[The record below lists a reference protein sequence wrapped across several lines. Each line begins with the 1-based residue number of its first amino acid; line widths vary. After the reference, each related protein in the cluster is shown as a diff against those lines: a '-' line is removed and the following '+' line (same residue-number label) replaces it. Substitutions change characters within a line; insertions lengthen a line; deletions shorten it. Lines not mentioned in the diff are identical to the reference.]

1 MSLDH
6 LSMDLQI
13 EKPKNEYYSIPY
25 WFGRY
30 HDSFEIYQAGSFKD
44 DEHYYACID
53 HPNNFSTYND
63 PEDHI
68 RFRPLPYPVDLEYA
82 IPCKRGSKRTCMVF
96 FVKSMLNYW
105 KVILLCAL
113 GFVIL
118 FLLIF
123 ITIFLISTKPKHPE
137 NPTISTGFPSFQ
149 FTTRMATT
157 KNSIFLTTKHQTETT
172 TTTTV
177 DPEISPNPP
186 ENFNIICTNDFQ
198 LINGKCWRFF
208 SQYQSKNNSDLE
220 CQKYSGSGLAT
231 IQTAQD
237 NLELQIFLKNQNV
250 ERVWI
255 GLECL
260 GNEDEKCEWDNQ
272 QGPLAEY
279 SNFEP
284 GYPTWFIGNCTFLDS
299 ATGKWFSADCDVDEM
314 AYVCELP
321 TTLEDTCEYNYAD
334 HCYLR
339 NDAWIT
345 FQAALDTCH
354 QQCSEMV
361 SVHSELENRFIQS
374 MYLDVTDQYML
385 WLGGLAAQQDYII
398 PFSNTVPICNNGF
411 DLNGGNCWKYIPKKL
426 PQADAEKE
434 CLKYNGATLLDIR
447 TDSINTALQSYLQ
460 NIKVTGPVWIGLYCT
475 QTANLGKC
483 QWSFNRGNTVKV
495 KQFAD
500 KNPNVTIGNCVS
512 FDVSSK
518 QWYSE
523 KCTEKMGFL
532 CEVPMTAEDSCVH
545 NYNHNCYFPI
555 TSTPHTFAQ
564 SHLACQTKYCSDL
577 VSIHSELENRYV
589 ASLFNHSGDTIIGG
603 MAPTMNTVIWS
614 DRSPAFYNNLK
625 KMGGGNCLHM
635 NVGKND
641 STNGQWFST
650 GCSESYSY
658 VCKRPTGIKC
668 GTGYDDP
675 S

>member
-1 MSLDH
+1 MNVLFLAGFLDKIKLNRKLVMFH
-6 LSMDLQI
+6 NY
-13 EKPKNEYYSIPY
+13 E
-25 WFGRY
+25 
-30 HDSFEIYQAGSFKD
+30 
-44 DEHYYACID
+44 CID
-53 HPNNFSTYND
+53 HPNNFSRDND

-68 RFRPLPYPVDLEYA
+68 RFRPLPYPILSGIDVEYA
-82 IPCKRGSKRTCMVF
+82 RPFKRGSKTTCMVF
-96 FVKSMLNYW
+96 FVKSMLKYW

-123 ITIFLISTKPKHPE
+123 IAIYMVFILPKHPE
-137 NPTISTGFPSFQ
+137 GPTISTGFPNFQ
-149 FTTRMATT
+149 FTTRLATTRSSILFTT
-157 KNSIFLTTKHQTETT
+157 KNQPETT
-172 TTTTV
+172 TKISATTLTTITTIAP
-177 DPEISPNPP
+177 DNSPNPP
-186 ENFNIICTNDFQ
+186 ENFNIICTNGFQ
-198 LINGKCWRFF
+198 LVNGKCWKFI

-237 NLELQIFLKNQNV
+237 NLELQKFLKNQNV

-272 QGPLAEY
+272 QGPLEEY

-284 GYPTWFIGNCTFLDS
+284 GFPTWFIGNCTFLDS
-299 ATGKWFSADCDVDEM
+299 ATGKWFSADCFVDEM

-321 TTLEDTCEYNYAD
+321 TTIEDTCEYNYAD

-385 WLGGLAAQQDYII
+385 WLGGLAAQQDYILWTDN
-398 PFSNTVPICNNGF
+398 S
-411 DLNGGNCWKYIPKKL
+411 LNDYQN
-426 PQADAEKE
+426 AENE

-447 TDSINTALQSYLQ
+447 TDTINTALQSYLQ
-460 NIKVTGPVWIGLYCT
+460 NEKVSGPVWIGLYCT
-475 QTANLGKC
+475 QTGSLGKC

-500 KNPNVTIGNCVS
+500 KNPNVTIGNCVY

-523 KCTEKMGFL
+523 KCTEKMAFL

-555 TSTPHTFAQ
+555 TSTPRTFAQ

>member
-1 MSLDH
+1 MNVLFLAGFLDKTK
-6 LSMDLQI
+6 LNRKLVI
-13 EKPKNEYYSIPY
+13 FPNYSIPY

-30 HDSFEIYQAGSFKD
+30 HDSFETYSVGSYKD
-44 DEHYYACID
+44 EEHYYACID
-53 HPNNFSTYND
+53 HNNYSSGND
-63 PEDHI
+63 PDGHI
-68 RFRPLPYPVDLEYA
+68 RFRPLPYPIPKGIDLEYA
-82 IPCKRGSKRTCMVF
+82 RPRKRGSNSTCM
-96 FVKSMLNYW
+96 
-105 KVILLCAL
+105 
-113 GFVIL
+113 
-118 FLLIF
+118 
-123 ITIFLISTKPKHPE
+123 PKHAE
-137 NPTISTGFPSFQ
+137 GPTISTGVPNCSFS
-149 FTTRMATT
+149 TRLATT
-157 KNSIFLTTKHQTETT
+157 KSLIIFTTKNQSETT
-172 TTTTV
+172 TIA
-177 DPEISPNPP
+177 PEVSPNPP
-186 ENFNIICTNDFQ
+186 ANFNLICTNGFQ
-198 LINGKCWRFF
+198 LVNGKCWKFI
-208 SQYQSKNNSDLE
+208 SQHQSKNNSDLE

-237 NLELQIFLKNQNV
+237 NLELQNFLKNQNV
-250 ERVWI
+250 GRVWI
-255 GLECL
+255 GLECF
-260 GNEDEKCEWDNQ
+260 GNEEEKCEWDNQ
-272 QGPLAEY
+272 QGPLTEY
-279 SNFEP
+279 SNFGQGFP
-284 GYPTWFIGNCTFLDS
+284 NWFIGNCTYFDS
-299 ATGKWFSADCDVDEM
+299 ATGKWISADCDVYEM

-321 TTLEDTCEYNYAD
+321 TTIEDTCEYNYAD

-339 NDAWIT
+339 NDAWIS

-374 MYLDVTDQYML
+374 MYLDVTDQSIL
-385 WLGGLAAQQDYII
+385 WLGGLAAQQDYIMWTDNS
-398 PFSNTVPICNNGF
+398 PNDYQSDYSAFNNSASCLTMSYRSGSPYSDTVPICNNGF

-426 PQADAEKE
+426 TQADAEKE

-447 TDSINTALQSYLQ
+447 TDTINTALQQYLQ
-460 NIKVTGPVWIGLYCT
+460 NEKVSSPVWLGLYCT

-495 KQFAD
+495 KHFAD
-500 KNPNVTIGNCVS
+500 KNPNVAIGNCVY

-555 TSTPHTFAQ
+555 TSTPHTFAH
-564 SHLACQTKYCSDL
+564 SHQACQKKYCADL

-603 MAPTMNTVIWS
+603 MAPTMNTVIWG

-625 KMGGGNCLHM
+625 KMGSGNCLHM
-635 NVGKND
+635 NVGKID
-641 STNGQWFST
+641 GTNGQWFST
-650 GCSESYSY
+650 RCSGSYSF

-668 GTGYDDP
+668 GTG
-675 S
+675 